1 MQIVEELSTNKLE
14 LDSLTDK
21 AEVSVR
27 KYSLPSFAESVLE
40 VYKIA
45 IAKHNKKQSLSTR
58 LVEKLKNKWKEGKK
72 NDSGT

>member
-27 KYSLPSFAESVLE
+27 KYSLSSFAESVLE

-45 IAKHNKKQSLSTR
+45 ITKHNKKQALSTR
-58 LVEKLKNKWKEGKK
+58 LVEKIKSKWKGGKK
-72 NDSGT
+72 NESST